1 MKVDDKFVPI
11 EHFKGSLKDD
21 FYIEGAMELMIDD
34 AMISCVR
41 YWDLIDQLWAY
52 IVQGVEKL
60 KAGQKF
66 ETYWPDQPIR
76 LAMTPLPSEQLLVE
90 RSGTSDPDIKVVVD
104 KYEMIDALLAGA
116 STFFDVFETLNTD
129 RDTESVRVLREL
141 KEWRASTA

>member
-1 MKVDDKFVPI
+1 
-11 EHFKGSLKDD
+11 
-21 FYIEGAMELMIDD
+21 
-34 AMISCVR
+34 
-41 YWDLIDQLWAY
+41 LWPY

-76 LAMTPLPSEQLLVE
+76 LAMTSLLNEQLLVE

-104 KYEMIDALLAGA
+104 KYEMVDALLAGA
-116 STFFDVFETLNTD
+116 ATFFDVFETLDTD

-141 KEWRASTA
+141 KEWRANAA